1 MHALIR
7 RFRGRLALTL
17 ALVVLETLGWILF
30 PLVIGRAIDSVLVG
44 SARGLQD
51 LAVLGVA
58 TMGIVVL
65 RHLVHRVQALRW
77 QGAPKV
83 W

>member
-30 PLVIGRAIDSVLVG
+30 PLAIGRAIDSVLVG